1 MPTTTKSPRDAD
13 MTAIAIPFANS
24 YALLPDRFFVRQ
36 APDPVRAPALI
47 RLNRP
52 LCALL
57 GLDADALSSAEGAAI
72 FAGNAVPAGAEPIAQ
87 AYAGHQFGGWVPQ
100 LGDGRAVLLGEV
112 VGTDGLRRDI
122 QLKGSGR
129 TPFSRGGDGRA
140 ALGPVL
146 REYVVSEAMHAL
158 GVPTTRALAAVTTGQ
173 DVIRETYLP
182 GAVLTRVAQS
192 HVRVGTFQYFAARR
206 DDAAIRTLADYVIGR
221 HYPDAAEA
229 DNPYTALLAAVVM
242 RQAALVAKWFGL
254 GFIHGVMN
262 TDNTSVAGETIDYG
276 PCAFMDTYHPGT
288 VYSSIDQGG
297 RYAFANQPS
306 ILQWNLAQ
314 LAQCLLPLFDADG
327 DKALALAQ
335 AEIDAFPAAFEAAF
349 TAELRAKL
357 GLATAGDGDLS
368 LGTDLL
374 ACMAEGKADFTNTFR
389 YLANRVEP
397 DPVDGTDPGSL
408 FEAPAAFEAWAARW
422 QARLAAE
429 GRAADACAADLRRK
443 NPAVIPRNHLVE
455 AAIRAAED
463 DGDFAPFNDLV
474 EEVLRPF
481 GSRPA
486 GSRYVRP
493 PAPDEVVRQ
502 TFCGT

>member
-1 MPTTTKSPRDAD
+1 
-13 MTAIAIPFANS
+13 MTAITIPFANS
-24 YALLPDRFFVRQ
+24 YAALPDRFFVRQ

-52 LCALL
+52 LCGLL
-57 GLDADALSSAEGAAI
+57 GLDADALSSGPGADI
-72 FAGNAVPAGAEPIAQ
+72 FAGNAVPVGAEPIAL

-173 DVIRETYLP
+173 AVMRDDYLP

-206 DDAAIRTLADYVIGR
+206 DEDALRTLADYVIGR
-221 HYPDAAEA
+221 HYPEAAQA
-229 DNPYTALLAAVVM
+229 DNPYVALLSAVIA
-242 RQAALVAKWFGL
+242 RQAALVARWFGL

-262 TDNTSVAGETIDYG
+262 TDNTSVSGETIDYG
-276 PCAFMDTYHPGT
+276 PCAFMDAYHPGT
-288 VYSSIDQGG
+288 VYSSIDHGG

-314 LAQCLLPLFDADG
+314 LAQCLLPLFDPDT
-327 DKALALAQ
+327 DKAVARAQ
-335 AEIDAFPAAFEAAF
+335 AEIDAFPAVFEAEL
-349 TAELRAKL
+349 TAETRAKL
-357 GLATAGDGDLS
+357 GFATARDGDLD
-368 LGTDLL
+368 LGMDLL
-374 ACMAEGKADFTNTFR
+374 SCMAEGKADFTNTFR
-389 YLANRVEP
+389 YLANMVEA
-397 DPVDGTDPGSL
+397 DPADGSDARTL
-408 FEAPAAFEAWAARW
+408 FEPPEAFDKWAVRW
-422 QARLAAE
+422 RARLAEE
-429 GRAADACAADLRRK
+429 GRDAGACAADLRRK

-463 DGDFAPFNDLV
+463 NNDFAPFNDLV

-481 GSRPA
+481 DTRPA